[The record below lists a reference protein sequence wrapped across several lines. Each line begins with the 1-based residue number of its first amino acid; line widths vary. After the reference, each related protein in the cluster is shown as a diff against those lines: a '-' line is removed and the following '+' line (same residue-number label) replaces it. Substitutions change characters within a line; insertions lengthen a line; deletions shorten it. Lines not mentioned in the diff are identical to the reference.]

1 METEN
6 KNKSKQKEMLREEA
20 ELGAEYQSQ
29 KAMGNEERLCIPPAE
44 NIRACTQSEMPL
56 LDKQ

>member
-6 KNKSKQKEMLREEA
+6 KNKSKQKEMPREEA
-20 ELGAEYQSQ
+20 KFGAEYKSQ
-29 KAMGNEERLCIPPAE
+29 KAMGNEERLCIPPVE

-56 LDKQ
+56 LGKQ